1 MNSMS
6 INDTNRESLG
16 QDYSMDMQNIESN
29 NNCIKVIVITVACS
43 DQLSH
48 IWDTLRD
55 CLINQLD
62 GYIGSPYEKDIMICI
77 NINNNGQKLKASSY
91 DKTSSDNWLFWR
103 DNFDIGK
110 LNQDDLLLQDMGHH
124 SQQIKKLNNNFE
136 EL

>member
-1 MNSMS
+1 
-6 INDTNRESLG
+6 
-16 QDYSMDMQNIESN
+16 
-29 NNCIKVIVITVACS
+29 
-43 DQLSH
+43 
-48 IWDTLRD
+48 
-55 CLINQLD
+55 
-62 GYIGSPYEKDIMICI
+62 MICI